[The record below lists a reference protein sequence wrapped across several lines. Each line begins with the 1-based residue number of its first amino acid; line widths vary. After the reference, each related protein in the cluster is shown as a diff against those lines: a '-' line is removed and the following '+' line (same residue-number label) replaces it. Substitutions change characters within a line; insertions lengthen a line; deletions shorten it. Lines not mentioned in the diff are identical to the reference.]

1 MAVEL
6 IARVSKDLG
15 GARIEANLHVETAA
29 SPVTV
34 LFGPSGAGKTTLLR
48 CIAGLETPDE
58 GTIRFGSETWF
69 DSASRVSVP
78 PQRRRIGFLFQDYA
92 LFPHLTARQNVA
104 YGSSSGGSGPAR
116 AGADGRV
123 DGLIRMMELE
133 EAAGRKPRALSGG
146 ERQRTA
152 LARALAANPGLL
164 LLDEPLSAIDLPGRE
179 RLQQELRK
187 RLALARVPALVVTH
201 DRLEALA
208 LGDWMAVVSDGR
220 VLQTGP
226 VEEVFSRP
234 ADLEVARIVGIETVV
249 AGRVVSSDG
258 GLASVEIGNAL
269 LRALDPGLASPEVL
283 VCIRAEDVMLERGPS
298 AASSARNHLA
308 GRVAGIRPEGPLVRV
323 TLDCG
328 FPLAALVTR
337 QSRSEL
343 GLEEGAAV
351 TAVVKAPSVHLV
363 PRVVV
368 ERRPT

>member
-1 MAVEL
+1 MEL
-6 IARVSKDLG
+6 TALVVKRLG
-15 GARIEANLHVETAA
+15 GLDLETDLRVDCDV

-48 CIAGLETPDE
+48 CLAGLDSPDE

-104 YGSSSGGSGPAR
+104 YGSNPGGSGPSR
-116 AGADGRV
+116 AGSDDRV
-123 DGLIRMMELE
+123 DGLIRMMELG
-133 EAAGRKPRALSGG
+133 EAADRKPRALSGG

-152 LARALAANPGLL
+152 LARALAADPGIL
-164 LLDEPLSAIDLPGRE
+164 LLDEPLSALDLPGRE

-187 RLALARVPALVVTH
+187 RLALAGVPALVVTH

-234 ADLEVARIVGIETVV
+234 ADLEVARIVGVETVV
-249 AGRVVSSDG
+249 AGRVASSDG
-258 GLASVEIGNAL
+258 GLASVEIGSAL
-269 LRALDPGLASPEVL
+269 LRALDPGLASPDVL

-308 GRVAGIRPEGPLVRV
+308 GKVEGIRVEGPLVRV

-337 QSRSEL
+337 QSRVEL